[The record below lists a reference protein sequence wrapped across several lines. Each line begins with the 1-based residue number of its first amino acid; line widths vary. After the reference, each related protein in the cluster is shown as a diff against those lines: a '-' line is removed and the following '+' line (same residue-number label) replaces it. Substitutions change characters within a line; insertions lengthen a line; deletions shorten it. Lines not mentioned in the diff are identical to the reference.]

1 MSNDKRCKSCG
12 ASFAGDTAE
21 EALAAHLDSFHPA
34 GAPVER
40 VVQTPADVKAIG
52 KDFGPAV
59 SGLAGK
65 IGDVSLAV
73 DDHEERLT
81 ALEQGTRSGTDLDA
95 LAEQVAAKLRAS
107 AATIPLANAPAS
119 IESPSEPEGPTY
131 SDLQA
136 RAKELG
142 ISGAGKREEL
152 AAAIA
157 AEESRLAAE
166 TEPSEPEG

>member
-1 MSNDKRCKSCG
+1 MSDDKRCKSCG

-21 EALAAHLDSFHPA
+21 EALAAHLESFHPA

-40 VVQTPADVKAIG
+40 VVQTPTDVKAIG

-73 DDHEERLT
+73 DDHEERLK
-81 ALEQGTRSGTDLDA
+81 ALEQDRRSGTDLDV
-95 LAEQVAAKLRAS
+95 LAEQVAGKLRAS
-107 AATIPLANAPAS
+107 AATPAATAPAS
-119 IESPSEPEGPTY
+119 IEAASEPEGPTY
-131 SDLQA
+131 ADLQA

-157 AEESRLAAE
+157 AEESSLAAE
-166 TEPSEPEG
+166 AGAPPEE